1 MELIARLSP
10 YFIVVGAVGFFIVLA
25 YFVLMKQRANEEER
39 RVLGKVKTNNN
50 FRKKMELYGQKA
62 YNVCMRIPILN
73 RIVRAVRKKIET
85 LSIYDEY
92 SLRREVMRI
101 MFTILALI
109 LIIVTLLMIIR
120 PSFMVTF
127 WILLGSVFVSGL
139 LIDFFVHRVELKLL
153 TQIKEFNGRV
163 RFAYQQTKMVGDS
176 IQDAIPFCGPEMKVQ
191 AERIYD
197 ILTAIEPEQELAKY
211 EEVAPS
217 RFLKVMAGLSL
228 LVKEHGDQVSDEKGS
243 AYLRS
248 LNAINEEL
256 NNEITYRKRLS
267 YEMRSLSTLTV
278 VPIFFALP
286 LKNWA
291 IKYFPVMQ
299 SFYDSGIGFLVEI
312 AVYVIT
318 LACYLVIRKMRSI
331 NEVSHPINMKR
342 NHWEKK
348 VFDKAPFIERFCLAL
363 SPTPYTKK
371 YFKRQK
377 LMKEANSPLKMEW
390 LTFHRVL
397 IGLVAV
403 ILLSGSF
410 LYSHIREEKSVLY
423 KSVPSSLFAGELSAE
438 ETAELDRQTEFDRQ
452 LIKRWQEADKEVTA
466 DDIKK
471 QVASTMGLEPND
483 PKVEVAFDRVN
494 DKWETVK
501 TAYFKWWE
509 FLCAL
514 ILAYAAAYIPIW
526 NLHFKRSIRYKEM
539 ELEVHQHLVLISSL
553 REFDHMTARLI
564 LEWMTRFSIVFKEPL
579 QVARLNF
586 DSGSSEALDEL
597 SKQISFEPF
606 QQIIKR
612 LELSLNRISIKEA
625 FDDIDTERVFYLE
638 QRKDEQKQSIEE
650 RGVLGKIVGMLPMA
664 ALVFLYLVVP
674 LIYISVVKTSETMA
688 YFQ

>member
-1 MELIARLSP
+1 MELLARLSP
-10 YFIVVGAVGFFIVLA
+10 YFIAIGAVGFFIVLA
-25 YFVLMKQRANEEER
+25 YFMLLKQRANEEER
-39 RVLGKVKTNNN
+39 RVLGKVKTSNN

-62 YNVCMRIPILN
+62 YNVCMRIPVVK
-73 RIVRAVRKKIET
+73 RIVLAVRKKIET

-101 MFTILALI
+101 IFTILALI
-109 LIIVTLLMIIR
+109 LIIVTLLLIIR

-163 RFAYQQTKMVGDS
+163 RFAFQQTKMVGDS
-176 IQDAIPFCGPEMKVQ
+176 IQDAILFCGPEMKIQ

-256 NNEITYRKRLS
+256 NNEIRYRKRLS

-291 IKYFPVMQ
+291 ITYFPVMQ
-299 SFYDSGIGFLVEI
+299 SFYDSRIGFLVEI

-318 LACYLVIRKMRSI
+318 LACYLVIRKMRNI
-331 NEVSHPINMKR
+331 NDVSHPINMKR

-348 VFDKAPFIERFCLAL
+348 VFKKVPFIERFCLAL

-371 YFKRQK
+371 YFKRQQ

-397 IGLVAV
+397 IALVAV
-403 ILLSGSF
+403 LILSSSF
-410 LYSHIREEKSVLY
+410 LYSHIREERSVLY
-423 KSVPSSLFAGELSAE
+423 KSVPNSLFAGELSAE
-438 ETAELDRQTEFDRQ
+438 ESAELDRQTEFDRQ
-452 LIKRWQEADKEVTA
+452 LIERWQAADTEITTDEMK
-466 DDIKK
+466 I
-471 QVASTMGLEPND
+471 QIASTMGLEPND
-483 PKVEVAFDRVN
+483 PKVGVAFDRVFN
-494 DKWETVK
+494 KWETVK
-501 TAYFKWWE
+501 TSYFKWWE
-509 FLCAL
+509 FLVAL
-514 ILAYAAAYIPIW
+514 ILAYAAAYTPIW
-526 NLHFKRSIRYKEM
+526 NLHFKRAIRYKEM

-564 LEWMTRFSIVFKEPL
+564 LEWMTRFSVVFKEPL

-586 DSGSSEALDEL
+586 DSGSDTALAEL
-597 SKQISFEPF
+597 SQQISFEPF
-606 QQIIKR
+606 QQIMRR

-650 RGVLGKIVGMLPMA
+650 RGVLGKLVGMLPMS

-674 LIYISVVKTSETMA
+674 LIYVSAVKTSETMI